1 MPFDLSTWG
10 PVALGVLNLLAQ
22 LRLQVTM
29 LKHDRKVKRLFL
41 GHLQEHHGLKVA
53 SLMDDGDNDD

>member
-1 MPFDLSTWG
+1 
-10 PVALGVLNLLAQ
+10 VALGVLNLLAQ